1 MSTKHIT
8 AYYLDAQDGRPAN
21 EAPLRHGPVAPSAT
35 LEIDAVDRRQDPAL
49 IIGRIPADEP
59 LSAGMALISQ
69 EEHQALV
76 TDVQQ
81 WRDANAE
88 RELAKRRE
96 SMEVTRFQARAV
108 LRQMGLREQV
118 DTMMA
123 DPAADPLAVDAWTD
137 AQAFKRT
144 SPTIALLASQL
155 GLSDA
160 ELDDMFERA
169 ADIEA

>member
-21 EAPLRHGPVAPSAT
+21 EAPLRHGPVAPSDT

-69 EEHQALV
+69 EEHQAL
-76 TDVQQ
+76 Q

-108 LRQMGLREQV
+108 LRQIGLREQV
-118 DTMMA
+118 EAMMA
-123 DPAADPLAVDAWTD
+123 DPATDPLAVDAWTD
-137 AQAFKRT
+137 AVAFKRT

>member
-1 MSTKHIT
+1 MNTKHIT

-21 EAPLRHGPVAPSAT
+21 EAPLRHGPVAPSSA
-35 LEIDAVDRRQDPAL
+35 LEIDAIDRRQDPAL

-59 LSAGMALISQ
+59 LAAGMSLISQ
-69 EEHQALV
+69 EEHQALL
-76 TDVQQ
+76 DDIQQ
-81 WRDANAE
+81 WRDANAA
-88 RELAKRRE
+88 RDLAKRRE
-96 SMEVTRFQARAV
+96 AMEVSRFQARAV

-123 DPAADPLAVDAWTD
+123 DPATDPLAVDAWTD
-137 AQAFKRT
+137 AQTFKRT